1 MTHVQPAL
9 SQTLLEAGAAILKRD
24 NRAEARHVFE
34 MALAE
39 ARADDDRRAQVDA
52 LLELARLSEDGQ
64 DPEAGRQAVFH
75 CLTLCQGLDLPA
87 EAGAALGSLGLIS
100 LSQGDLDEAIG
111 HQARSLEMF
120 EAAGSRLGQ
129 ALALARLGRAYQAK
143 QEFHTA
149 RPYLENALS
158 VFEELGERRA
168 AGQVLWNLG
177 CSADLA
183 DHDLAQAG
191 ACYEQALAHLEQS
204 GSPDEVQALRG
215 NLRLIDRYLQ
225 AQDAGRRL
233 VRASSVLVS
242 SQDTA
247 TLEVCDP
254 DGNPVEGAFTILI
267 DDATGALDIELSR
280 PGSFRISVRPA
291 ADRAGGEADWAR
303 QPQDTADFVPV
314 SHIAGD

>member
-1 MTHVQPAL
+1 MTQVQSTL
-9 SQTLLEAGAAILKRD
+9 SQALLEAGAAILKRD

-52 LLELARLSEDGQ
+52 LLELAKLSEDGQ
-64 DPEAGRQAVFH
+64 DPEAGRQAVFQ

-87 EAGAALGSLGLIS
+87 EAGAALGSLGLIA
-100 LSQGDLDEAIG
+100 LSQGELDEAIG

-177 CSADLA
+177 YGADLG
-183 DHDLAQAG
+183 DHDLAQAR
-191 ACYEQALAHLEQS
+191 ACFEQALAHLEQS
-204 GSPDEVQALRG
+204 GSPEEVQALRG

-225 AQDAGRRL
+225 AQAGGLRL
-233 VRASSVLVS
+233 VRASSILVS

-247 TLEVCDP
+247 TLEVRDP
-254 DGNPVEGAFTILI
+254 DGNPVEGAFTLLV

-291 ADRAGGEADWAR
+291 ADQAGGGTNWAH
-303 QPQDTADFVPV
+303 QPQDIADLVPV
-314 SHIAGD
+314 SHSAGD